1 MYKTWWSVSMQRVDK
16 KQRNKDIILNSP
28 NLYKSIILL
37 ALPIFL
43 SNLLKSLH
51 SFIDMYFV
59 SNLLDIEAKSSG
71 INAINLSNSPIN
83 ITISI
88 AAGLMV
94 AGSALIAQYL
104 GAKMRGDAKKT
115 AGMLLVLSLI
125 FGIILNVGLFFL
137 APVIAKWFDVSSLT
151 ETFMVQYLQI
161 RSFEMVPLF
170 LFFAFQASRQS
181 SGDTVTPVLFNIASF
196 IVNVVFTYIFM
207 KFLRLGVAG
216 SAYATL
222 IAQGIIL
229 PFFLVM
235 MFKDKKAEVYLDV
248 RDLNFDTR
256 RILKIFSMAWPIAIS
271 QSFTSLGFM
280 ILNKLIVGFGEQ
292 TVSAFSIGNNI
303 NMLIL
308 MPVMGIGGVLA
319 TFVGQNIGAGNEG
332 RARDSVKKS
341 TILSVSIML
350 IGMVIIIPFRRA
362 LGGIFLS
369 DLPEALELSSQYMM
383 FLFLGLPLMAI
394 YQVFMGAYQG
404 SGETKFSL
412 ILSIIRLW
420 FLRIP
425 ILLFYDKVL
434 GLHYPDVIWYAMVIS
449 NFASMMIGLVL
460 YSFCKFKP
468 KINIEKQLEEINV

>member
-1 MYKTWWSVSMQRVDK
+1 MQRVDK
-16 KQRNKDIILNSP
+16 KERNKEIILYSP
-28 NLYKSIILL
+28 NLYKSIMLL
-37 ALPIFL
+37 ALPIFF

-59 SNLLDIEAKSSG
+59 SNLLDLESKGSG
-71 INAINLSNSPIN
+71 INAINLSNSPIQ
-83 ITISI
+83 ITISV

-104 GAKMRGDAKKT
+104 GAKRRNDAKKT
-115 AGMLLVLSLI
+115 AGMLLVLCLI
-125 FGIILNVGLFFL
+125 FGVLLNAGLFFL
-137 APVIAKWFDVSSLT
+137 APVIAKWYDVSSLT
-151 ETFMVQYLQI
+151 ETYMIQYLQI

-181 SGDTVTPVLFNIASF
+181 SGDTVTPVIFNVASF
-196 IVNVVFTYIFM
+196 IVNVIFTYIFM
-207 KFLRLGVAG
+207 KFLNMGVAG

-222 IAQGIIL
+222 IAQVFIL
-229 PFFLVM
+229 PLFLIM
-235 MFKDKKAEVYLDV
+235 MFKDKKAEVYLDLN
-248 RDLNFDTR
+248 DLKFDTK
-256 RILKIFSMAWPIAIS
+256 RITRIFSLAWPIAIS
-271 QSFTSLGFM
+271 QSFTSFGFM

-319 TFVGQNIGAGNEG
+319 TFVGQNIGAGNEK

-341 TILSVSIML
+341 AILAIGIML
-350 IGMVIIIPFRRA
+350 IGMIIIIPLRKS

-383 FLFLGLPLMAI
+383 FLFLGLPLMAV

-420 FLRIP
+420 LLRIP
-425 ILLFYDKVL
+425 ILLFYDRVL

-449 NFASMMIGLVL
+449 NFASVIIGLIL

-468 KINIEKQLEEINV
+468 KIDIDTKMLEMEKINV

>member
-1 MYKTWWSVSMQRVDK
+1 MQRVDK
-16 KQRNKDIILNSP
+16 KTRNKEIILHSP
-28 NLYKSIILL
+28 NLYKSILLL
-37 ALPIFL
+37 AMPIFL

-59 SNLLDIEAKSSG
+59 SNLLDIETKGSG
-71 INAINLSNSPIN
+71 INAINLSNSPIF

-88 AAGLMV
+88 ATGLMV
-94 AGSALIAQYL
+94 AGSALMAQYL
-104 GAKMRGDAKKT
+104 GAKMRDDAKKT
-115 AGMLLVLSLI
+115 AGMLLVLCVI
-125 FGIILNVGLFFL
+125 FGVVLNGALFAL
-137 APVIAKWFDVSSLT
+137 APYIAKWYDVSALT
-151 ETFMVQYLQI
+151 ETYMTQYLQI

-170 LFFAFQASRQS
+170 IFFAFQASRQS
-181 SGDTVTPVLFNIASF
+181 SGDTFTPVIFNVISF
-196 IVNVVFTYIFM
+196 FINVIFTYVFM
-207 KFLRLGVAG
+207 KFLNMGVAG

-222 IAQGIIL
+222 IAQISIVPL
-229 PFFLVM
+229 FLFM
-235 MFKDKKAEVYLDV
+235 MFKDKKAEVYLDTG
-248 RDLNFDTR
+248 DINFDGKR
-256 RILKIFSMAWPIAIS
+256 LLRIFSMAWPIAIS
-271 QSFTSLGFM
+271 QSFTSFGFM

-303 NMLIL
+303 NMLVL

-319 TFVGQNIGAGNEG
+319 TFVGQNIGAGNEM

-341 TILSVSIML
+341 TILSIGIM
-350 IGMVIIIPFRRA
+350 IVGMAIIIPLRKA

-412 ILSIIRLW
+412 VLSIIRLW
-420 FLRIP
+420 LLRIP
-425 ILLFYDKVL
+425 MLLFYDRVL
-434 GLHYPDVIWYAMVIS
+434 GLHYPDIIWYAMTIS
-449 NFASMMIGLVL
+449 NFASVIIGLVL

-468 KINIEKQLEEINV
+468 KITINSNIKKMEEINV

>member
-1 MYKTWWSVSMQRVDK
+1 MQRVDK
-16 KQRNKDIILNSP
+16 KQRNKEIILHSP

-51 SFIDMYFV
+51 SFIDMFFV
-59 SNLLDIEAKSSG
+59 SNLLDVETKGFG

-83 ITISI
+83 ISISI

-104 GAKMRGDAKKT
+104 GAKMRDDAKKT
-115 AGMLLVLSLI
+115 AGMLLILSLI
-125 FGIILNVGLFFL
+125 FGVILNAALFFL
-137 APVIAKWFDVSSLT
+137 APVIVKWFDFDSTSLT
-151 ETFMVQYLQI
+151 GTYMIQYLQI
-161 RSFEMVPLF
+161 RSFEMIPLF

-181 SGDTVTPVLFNIASF
+181 SGDMITPVIFNIVSF
-196 IVNVVFTYIFM
+196 FVNVIFTYTFM
-207 KFLRLGVAG
+207 KFLNMGVAG

-222 IAQGIIL
+222 IAQSFIV
-229 PFFLVM
+229 PFFLIM
-235 MFKDKKAEVYLDV
+235 MFKDKKAEVYLDFS
-248 RDLNFDTR
+248 DLNFDVR
-256 RILKIFSMAWPIAIS
+256 RITKIFSMAWPIAIS
-271 QSFTSLGFM
+271 QSFTSFGFM

-319 TFVGQNIGAGNEG
+319 TFVGQNIGAGNEK

-341 TILSVSIML
+341 AILSISIML
-350 IGMVIIIPFRRA
+350 IGMAIIIPLRKF

-394 YQVFMGAYQG
+394 YQIFMGAYQG

-420 FLRIP
+420 LLRIP
-425 ILLFYDKVL
+425 LLLLYDRIL
-434 GLHYPDVIWYAMVIS
+434 GLHYPDVIWYAMTIS
-449 NFASMMIGLVL
+449 NFASIIIGLIL

-468 KINIEKQLEEINV
+468 KIIINAKMEEINV

>member
-1 MYKTWWSVSMQRVDK
+1 MQRVDK
-16 KQRNKDIILNSP
+16 KERNKDIILHSP
-28 NLYKSIILL
+28 KLYKSILIL

-59 SNLLDIEAKSSG
+59 SNLLDLETKGSG

-104 GAKMRGDAKKT
+104 GAKMIKDAKKT
-115 AGMLLVLSLI
+115 AGMLLVLCLI
-125 FGIILNVGLFFL
+125 FGVVLNAGLFFL
-137 APVIAKWFDVSSLT
+137 TPYIAKWFSVSDLT

-181 SGDTVTPVLFNIASF
+181 SGDTVTPVIFNVISF
-196 IVNVVFTYIFM
+196 IINVIFTYIFM
-207 KFLRLGVAG
+207 KFLDMGVAG

-222 IAQGIIL
+222 IAQIFIV
-229 PFFLVM
+229 PFFMVM
-235 MFKDKKAEVYLDV
+235 MFKDKKAEVYLDLS
-248 RDLNFDTR
+248 DINFDGN
-256 RILKIFSMAWPIAIS
+256 RILRIFSMAWPIAIS
-271 QSFTSLGFM
+271 QSFTSFGFM
-280 ILNKLIVGFGEQ
+280 ILNKLIVGFGEE

-319 TFVGQNIGAGNEG
+319 TFVGQNIGANNEK

-341 TILSVSIML
+341 AILSIGIMAV
-350 IGMVIIIPFRRA
+350 GMVIIIPLRKA

-369 DLPEALELSSQYMM
+369 DLPEALELSSQYMV
-383 FLFLGLPLMAI
+383 FLFLGLPLMAT
-394 YQVFMGAYQG
+394 YQIFMGAYQG

-420 FLRIP
+420 LFRIP
-425 ILLFYDKVL
+425 LLLFYDRVL
-434 GLHYPDVIWYAMVIS
+434 GLHYPDIIWYAMTIS
-449 NFASMMIGLVL
+449 NFAAVIIGFIL

-468 KINIEKQLEEINV
+468 KIKINTKLEKANV